1 MSPSDYK
8 SNGFLL
14 STLLDQTIINRAE
27 SDVIVNYIQPICP
40 DLNPLSPLYKKAV
53 MTLAFYLM
61 CKRNNI
67 FMTRSGAKTK
77 DNQFSEPDQEGW
89 KTVNN
94 LALDCHYVL
103 EELKNQ
109 EGAIENPKIN
119 DIANIYFKSTYWAV

>member
-1 MSPSDYK
+1 MSPSEYK

-94 LALDCHYVL
+94 LVLDCHYVL

>member
-94 LALDCHYVL
+94 LVLDCHYVL

>member
-8 SNGFLL
+8 QNGFLL

-94 LALDCHYVL
+94 LVLDCHYVL

>member
-8 SNGFLL
+8 QNGFLL

-94 LALDCHYVL
+94 LVLDCHFII